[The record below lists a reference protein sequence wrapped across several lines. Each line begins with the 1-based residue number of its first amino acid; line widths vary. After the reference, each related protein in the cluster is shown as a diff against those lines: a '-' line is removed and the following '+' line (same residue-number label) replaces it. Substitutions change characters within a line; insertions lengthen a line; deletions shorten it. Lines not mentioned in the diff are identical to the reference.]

1 VFALVRRTC
10 NWEDFPGRGALLETL
25 KIRSPLEKDRKHW
38 HLQQLQVEVR
48 RKYKVSTPSWKTRNR
63 IYDDFPRHT
72 DKSLSWNFDEMEMMT
87 FG

>member
-1 VFALVRRTC
+1 MSLFCFIRLC
-10 NWEDFPGRGALLETL
+10 LLWRGGHAIG
-25 KIRSPLEKDRKHW
+25 IRSPLEKDRKHW
-38 HLQQLQVEVR
+38 HLQQLQVEVS

-87 FG
+87 FR